1 VLAFRAVKERKT
13 ASETNR
19 TQIIWAAPPA
29 APKKTGS
36 SFLSVSMAAHAP
48 SNNDAARTKTGAG
61 EAIR

>member
-1 VLAFRAVKERKT
+1 MGGLSHRNDLPAEAQPLVAPL
-13 ASETNR
+13 
-19 TQIIWAAPPA
+19 APPA

-61 EAIR
+61 GGYPLNS